1 MSLTT
6 IWFSRC
12 GSADAFAHNCPVI
25 SLLSGVDQLTL
36 TVPKFCAM
44 SGIFNQATAIILFL
58 CDHSPKN
65 TGHFV
70 GQSDGSQCSLFA
82 LKQTA

>member
-25 SLLSGVDQLTL
+25 SLLSGVDQLTP
-36 TVPKFCAM
+36 TVPNLCAM
-44 SGIFNQATAIILFL
+44 SGILNQATAIILFL
-58 CDHSPKN
+58 CNHSPEN
-65 TGHFV
+65 AGHFV
-70 GQSDGSQCSLFA
+70 GQCNSS
-82 LKQTA
+82 

>member
-12 GSADAFAHNCPVI
+12 GSADAFAHNCPLI
-25 SLLSGVDQLTL
+25 SLLSGADQLTL
-36 TVPKFCAM
+36 TNPNLLAM
-44 SGIFNQATAIILFL
+44 SGILNQTTAIILFL

-65 TGHFV
+65 AGHFV
-70 GQSDGSQCSLFA
+70 GQSDGS
-82 LKQTA
+82 